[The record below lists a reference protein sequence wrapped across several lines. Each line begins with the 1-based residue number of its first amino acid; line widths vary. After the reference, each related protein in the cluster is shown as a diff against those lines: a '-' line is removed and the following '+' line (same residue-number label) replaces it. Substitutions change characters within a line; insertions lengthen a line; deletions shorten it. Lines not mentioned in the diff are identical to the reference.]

1 MHHSDQRNTRGFT
14 LVELLIVVVILGI
27 LAAIAIPQFA
37 NSSRDAQLTSLQTN
51 LTVMRGV
58 VDYYRLQHSSKYPGY
73 PPEGGSPD
81 PAVFVAQLTLASKSD
96 GSTAPPGTAGFDLGP
111 YLKEAL
117 PVNPINGLSTVKVLD
132 DATAFPTAA
141 DGATGWIFKPLTG
154 KLRANSTGSTPSG
167 TAYFDF

>member
-1 MHHSDQRNTRGFT
+1 MHLAHPRTSRGFT

-51 LTVMRGV
+51 LSVLRNAV
-58 VDYYRLQHSSKYPGY
+58 EYYKFQHASRYPGY
-73 PPEGGSPD
+73 PAGGGSPD
-81 PAVFVAQLTLASKSD
+81 PAAFVAQLTLASRPD
-96 GSTAPPGTAGFDLGP
+96 GATAVVGTTGYDLGP

-117 PVNPINGLSTVKVLD
+117 PVNPVNGLATVKVLD

-154 KLRANSTGSTPSG
+154 KLRANSLGTAPSG

>member
-1 MHHSDQRNTRGFT
+1 MPHARSRISRGFT

-37 NSSRDAQLTSLQTN
+37 NSTRDAQLTSLQTN
-51 LTVMRGV
+51 LNVLRSAV
-58 VDYYRLQHSSKYPGY
+58 EYYKFQHSSRYPGY
-73 PPEGGSPD
+73 PVGGGSPD
-81 PAVFVAQLTLASKSD
+81 PAVFLAQLTLASKSD
-96 GSTAPPGTAGFDLGP
+96 GSTAAVGTATFDLGP

-117 PVNPINGLSTVKVLD
+117 PVNPVNGLATVKVLD
-132 DATAFPTAA
+132 DSTAFPTAA

-154 KLRANSTGSTPSG
+154 KLRANSLGTTSSG